1 VTRRPCIQYFIDM
14 KFNLDRPATAHIVRS
29 YAPGLI
35 RIGDRDIA
43 ASVIVTA
50 STLIEPWRPR
60 RMVDLAAADLEPVL
74 ALRPE
79 VLLIGSGERQV
90 FPAPELLAALYAARV
105 GFEIMATG
113 AACRTYNVLVAE
125 GREVAAALLIE

>member
-1 VTRRPCIQYFIDM
+1 M
-14 KFNLDRPATAHIVRS
+14 HIVRS

-35 RIGDRDIA
+35 RIGDRDFS

-50 STLIEPWRPR
+50 SVLIEAWRPR
-60 RMVDLAAADLEPVL
+60 RMADLAAVDLDPVL
-74 ALRPE
+74 ALQPE
-79 VLLIGSGERQV
+79 VLLIGSGEHQV
-90 FPAPELLAALYAARV
+90 FPAPELLAALYAARL

-125 GREVAAALLIE
+125 GREVAAALMIE

>member
-1 VTRRPCIQYFIDM
+1 M
-14 KFNLDRPATAHIVRS
+14 KFNLDRPATTHIVRS

-35 RIGDRDIA
+35 RIGNRDFS

-50 STLIEPWRPR
+50 SALIEPWRPR
-60 RMVDLAAADLEPVL
+60 RMADLAAVDLEPVL
-74 ALRPE
+74 ALQPE
-79 VLLIGSGERQV
+79 VLLIGSGEHQV
-90 FPAPELLAALYAARV
+90 FPAPELLAALYAARL

>member
-14 KFNLDRPATAHIVRS
+14 KFNLDRPAIAHIVRS

-35 RIGDRDIA
+35 RIGDRDIT

-50 STLIEPWRPR
+50 GTLIEPWRPR
-60 RMVDLAAADLEPVL
+60 RMAELTAADLDPVL
-74 ALRPE
+74 ALHPE
-79 VLLIGSGERQV
+79 VLLIGSGPRQV
-90 FPAPELLAALYAARV
+90 FPAPELLAALYAARL
-105 GFEIMATG
+105 GFEVMATG

-125 GREVAAALLIE
+125 GREVAAALMIE

>member
-1 VTRRPCIQYFIDM
+1 M

-50 STLIEPWRPR
+50 GTLIEPWRPR
-60 RMVDLAAADLEPVL
+60 RMAELTAVDLEPVL
-74 ALRPE
+74 ALHPE
-79 VLLIGSGERQV
+79 VLLIGSGARQV

-125 GREVAAALLIE
+125 GREVAAALMID

>member
-1 VTRRPCIQYFIDM
+1 M

-35 RIGDRDIA
+35 RIGDRDYA
-43 ASVIVTA
+43 DSVIVNATA
-50 STLIEPWRPR
+50 LIVPWRPR
-60 RMVDLAAADLEPVL
+60 RMADLAAADLEPVL

-79 VLLIGSGERQV
+79 VLLIGSGERQA
-90 FPAPELLAALYAARV
+90 FPAPELLAALYAARL

-113 AACRTYNVLVAE
+113 AACRTYNVLIAE
-125 GREVAAALLIE
+125 GREVAAALMIE

>member
-1 VTRRPCIQYFIDM
+1 MTRGARIKYFIDM
-14 KFNLDRPATAHIVRS
+14 KFHLDRPATAHVVRS

-43 ASVIVTA
+43 TSVIVT
-50 STLIEPWRPR
+50 SSILIEPWRPR
-60 RMVDLAAADLEPVL
+60 RMADLAIADLEPVL

-90 FPAPELLAALYAARV
+90 FPASHLLAALYAARV
-105 GFEIMATG
+105 GFEVMATG
-113 AACRTYNVLVAE
+113 AACRTYDVLVAE
-125 GREVAAALLIE
+125 GRDVVAALLIE